1 MRLLHRSFLLLLM
14 LPLISFAQETSTHPI
29 DKALDA
35 CTEKDGSTAGTIRCT
50 DKAYAAWDREL
61 NKNYTQLMRRLKP
74 AQQAILRAAQ
84 LEWLK
89 YRDSEFKLIDSI
101 YDTLQGT
108 MYIPMRIAE
117 RLESG
122 EEARAGLGRV
132 HRPTQRR
139 VTMKPRGNFGR

>member
-1 MRLLHRSFLLLLM
+1 MTRLYLLLFIL
-14 LPLISFAQETSTHPI
+14 LSASVAYAQEPSIHPI

-35 CTEKDGSTAGTIRCT
+35 CIEKDGSTTGMIRCT

-61 NKNYTQLMRRLKP
+61 NKNYADLMRQLKP
-74 AQQAILRAAQ
+74 GQKAALKAAQ

-89 YRDSEFKLIDSI
+89 YRDAEFKLIDSI

-117 RLESG
+117 RLEVVKKRALDLG
-122 EEARAGLGRV
+122 EYVELVKEAS
-132 HRPTQRR
+132 P
-139 VTMKPRGNFGR
+139 

>member
-1 MRLLHRSFLLLLM
+1 MRHLYLSFLLVLI

-61 NKNYTQLMRRLKP
+61 NKNYTQLMRQLKS
-74 AQQAILRAAQ
+74 AQKLALKAAQ
-84 LEWLK
+84 LDWLK
-89 YRDSEFKLIDSI
+89 YRDSEFKVIDSI

-117 RLESG
+117 RLEVVKR
-122 EEARAGLGRV
+122 RALALG
-132 HRPTQRR
+132 
-139 VTMKPRGNFGR
+139 GYLDLLNEG

>member
-1 MRLLHRSFLLLLM
+1 MKRLYLSFLVLLL

-61 NKNYTQLMRRLKP
+61 NKNYSQLMRQLKP
-74 AQQAILRAAQ
+74 AQKPGLKAAQ

-117 RLESG
+117 RLEVVKVRALALAG
-122 EEARAGLGRV
+122 YVDLVNEAS
-132 HRPTQRR
+132 P
-139 VTMKPRGNFGR
+139 

>member
-1 MRLLHRSFLLLLM
+1 MEGSTLRHLYLSSLLVLL
-14 LPLISFAQETSTHPI
+14 LPLISFAQEASTHPI

-50 DKAYAAWDREL
+50 DKAYAAWNREL
-61 NKNYTQLMRRLKP
+61 NKNYTQLIRQLKP
-74 AQQAILRAAQ
+74 AQRPALKAAQ
-84 LEWLK
+84 VEWLK

-117 RLESG
+117 RLEVVKR
-122 EEARAGLGRV
+122 RALSLGGYIDLV
-132 HRPTQRR
+132 NDGSP
-139 VTMKPRGNFGR
+139 